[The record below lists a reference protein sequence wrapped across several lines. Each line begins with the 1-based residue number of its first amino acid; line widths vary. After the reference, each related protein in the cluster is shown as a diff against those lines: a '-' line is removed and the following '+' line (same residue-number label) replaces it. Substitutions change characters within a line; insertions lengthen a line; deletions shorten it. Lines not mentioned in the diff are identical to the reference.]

1 MGLLDGLLN
10 SMTSGT
16 AGGGGTTSQQSP
28 LLQMALQI
36 LQQNGGIEG
45 VLAKFQQAGYGA
57 QAGSWV
63 ATGQNVPI
71 SGDVLSQ
78 VLGSGQLG
86 EIAQQLGMSHGA
98 AAGGLASVLPQVIDH
113 MTPQGQVPADH
124 DDIVAQTLALLQQK
138 RPA

>member
-1 MGLLDGLLN
+1 M
-10 SMTSGT
+10 MSGT
-16 AGGGGTTSQQSP
+16 PGGGTTSQQSP
-28 LLQMALQI
+28 LLQMALQV

-63 ATGQNVPI
+63 STGQNTPI

-78 VLGSGQLG
+78 VLGSGQLAQ
-86 EIAQQLGMSHGA
+86 IAQELGMSHGA

-113 MTPQGQVPADH
+113 MTPQGQVPTDH

-138 RPA
+138 RSA